1 MASSPSQ
8 STTTTCSCP
17 ICFLAALVPCV
28 ARDVQLQRSS
38 EKGLPQS
45 RGGNAHKLPLPL
57 RVPACLFKL
66 DHFWLSCLFSAL
78 KLKQEILS
86 LKEGHLVMNT
96 EVSQGSILGQI
107 LESKQMLIISTEGL
121 EWVFPWKTN
130 KSDFL
135 CISSEGSEGLPFL
148 TAPDGSQG
156 YTPSRDTYYRA
167 HMSSPGGVR
176 QHVKSGLNFL
186 PVPAICKTTNL
197 TFSLLEGKHHIISWQ
212 ILS

>member
-1 MASSPSQ
+1 MHFSSQLIRNKTGTPPLFRYSRTWLQVRVSPQPPPAPAPSAFWLLW
-8 STTTTCSCP
+8 CP
-17 ICFLAALVPCV
+17 AV
-28 ARDVQLQRSS
+28 ARDVQLQSSS

-45 RGGNAHKLPLPL
+45 RGGNAHKLLLPL

-107 LESKQMLIISTEGL
+107 LESKQMLIISSEGL

-135 CISSEGSEGLPFL
+135 CISSEGSEGLRFL

-167 HMSSPGGVR
+167 HMPSSWRSQATHKIRP
-176 QHVKSGLNFL
+176 
-186 PVPAICKTTNL
+186 
-197 TFSLLEGKHHIISWQ
+197 
-212 ILS
+212 